1 MNSQVIGILG
11 LVVMILLVGF
21 GMPIGFVMLG
31 IGLGGYWL
39 MDGSRAALGI
49 YGGIFWNT
57 LNNYNFTVIPLF
69 ILMGNLALHAGFGED
84 IFNTIRQ
91 WIGRLRGSLAMA
103 TCLGCA
109 AFGTISGD
117 AISCTI
123 TMGKIAIPE
132 MEKAGYDIKL
142 GIGSVAAAAPLAA
155 MVPPSVLICLYGMIV
170 EQSIGKLLIAGF
182 IPGFMTAFVFSMMI
196 YLLAWRNPSIAPVTS
211 SGVSW
216 KQKFASLKRSW
227 IVILSAVM
235 IFGGMYSGVFTPTEA
250 GGMAALIILVGGITR
265 GSLNLPRIW
274 AALLD
279 TAKIV
284 GMICMVLVGAFMF
297 NAMIVLTGIA
307 PIMVDFIGGSGFPPL
322 GVLLL
327 IMGMYLILGCFMNAI
342 AMLFLTMP
350 LVYPIVLQQ
359 GFDPI
364 WFGILVVHMCE
375 IGCITP
381 PYGLTLFAVKTV
393 LPVGTPSALVVRSI
407 LPFLVTDMVVLAI
420 LIAFPQITL
429 FLPNLMR

>member
-1 MNSQVIGILG
+1 MNPQVVGILG
-11 LVVMILLVGF
+11 LVVMLLLVGI

-31 IGLGGYWL
+31 IGLVGYWL
-39 MDGSRAALGI
+39 MEGSRAALGI
-49 YGGIFWNT
+49 FGGIFWNT

-69 ILMGNLALHAGFGED
+69 VLMGNLAYHAGFGED
-84 IFNTIRQ
+84 IFYTIRQ

-142 GIGSVAAAAPLAA
+142 AIGSVAAAAPLAA

-182 IPGFMTAFVFSMMI
+182 LPGFMTAFVFSMMI
-196 YLLAWRNPSIAPVTS
+196 YLRAWRNPSIAPVTS
-211 SGVSW
+211 GVSW
-216 KQKFASLKRSW
+216 KQKIVSLKRSW
-227 IVILSAVM
+227 VVALSAM
-235 IFGGMYSGVFTPTEA
+235 SILGGMYTGVFTPTEA
-250 GGMAALIILVGGITR
+250 GGMAALIILVAGIASR
-265 GSLNLPRIW
+265 RLNLPRIW
-274 AALLD
+274 NALAD
-279 TAKIV
+279 TAKIM

-297 NAMIVLTGIA
+297 NAMVVLTGIA
-307 PIMVDFIGGSGFPPL
+307 PIMVDFIGGTDFPPL
-322 GVLLL
+322 VVLIG

-350 LVYPIVLQQ
+350 LVYPIVLQL
-359 GFDPI
+359 GFNPI

-381 PYGLTLFAVKTV
+381 PYGLTLFAVKAV
-393 LPVGTPSALVVRSI
+393 LPEGTPSSLVVRSI
-407 LPFLVTDMVVLAI
+407 LPFLLTDLVVLAI

-429 FLPNLMR
+429 FLPNLMW